1 MAPLMVFWDLFHAV
15 DLIGQGGY
23 GSVYLARNILNGDQ
37 LAIKAEVLPEDS
49 ESPGGTLAYEATIYT
64 QLRGVTGIPV
74 LRWHGLETLDNG
86 TRIYS
91 IVMQRVG
98 PTLDLLCRL
107 CRGTLSLRTI
117 CMLAE
122 QLITRIEHVHDRGII
137 IRDVKPSNIALGT
150 HEMANTVYLIDFG
163 LARNYIDPATGEHIP
178 CKERRVAIGTDLF
191 SSVNMQQYR
200 DVSRRDDLESLGYTL
215 LFLLHGSLPWEID
228 QPRPSDCS
236 LPETDA
242 MKQAPEF
249 DDLVA
254 LSGQEFTDFFE
265 HVRSLSFTQ
274 RPDYH
279 ALRMLFRGRMQAEG
293 WPMDWEF
300 DWSSREAAPHGTLVP
315 GEYRLDEGLVGVAW
329 VKTL

>member
-1 MAPLMVFWDLFHAV
+1 MRRSRLPMAPLMVFWDLFHAV

-23 GSVYLARNILNGDQ
+23 GSVYLVRNILNGDQ

-49 ESPGGTLAYEATIYT
+49 ESPGGTLAYEATIYK

-137 IRDVKPSNIALGT
+137 IRDVKPSNIAPGT

-200 DVSRRDDLESLGYTL
+200 
-215 LFLLHGSLPWEID
+215 
-228 QPRPSDCS
+228 
-236 LPETDA
+236 ETDA

-279 ALRMLFRGRMQAEG
+279 ALRMLFRRRMEAEG

-300 DWSSREAAPHGTLVP
+300 DWSSRDAAPHGTLVP
-315 GEYRLDEGLVGVAW
+315 GEYRLDEGLVEAAW